1 MTISE
6 TKANDAMRKTEN
18 TMDDAS
24 ECVTTRTCGSHAP
37 NLMRPHDDKP
47 VAPEQSKDPCNAH
60 RWQQMMRSRVG
71 IDTSKSWDLAEEE
84 EETATPIVTF
94 ASKVKLKLGSSPML
108 LSIRLRGGAAE
119 GELGQESGEESGN
132 EGSQHA
138 SAHGQ
143 EGGGDGTLTEG
154 GLPRHAS
161 AHGQEGGGDGTLTE
175 GGLPRDEST
184 VTDDQR
190 QAIRDAL
197 QLQADEVDVREVRDY
212 VLEALGVKLS
222 KKVLVSIIEEL
233 LDEENAAAA
242 AAAATHAARRAEIF
256 AGSML
261 VDKEQ
266 TEGGAGCSLTKG
278 GLLDAAAIASKI
290 NASSLE
296 RTERERAAHAER
308 QRQQPPEMLIDFES
322 LRKLERKAESM
333 GYGAAAYWDERVA
346 DAKEI
351 CPEWLAELREEF
363 DGETRLTAEDSAL
376 GSQAPSL
383 RDYRNKAKRTRD
395 SLPARFYRMM
405 TGEEWDGEA
414 HSYSKA
420 RKKYRRWEE
429 PYQQRERERQQR
441 KKRDYSKKKRPAD
454 DNARRQARRKAQ
466 REREEATMVA
476 STPRLA
482 SAHGQEGGG
491 GGTLTEG
498 GLPLH
503 ASAHGQDGGGGGG
516 LTEGGLPLHASAHG
530 QEGGGGGTLT
540 EGGLPLHAS
549 AHGQEGS
556 GGGSPTEGG
565 LPLHAS
571 AHGQKGGGGGGLTEG
586 GLRPRGGRMLR
597 SISQISHNL

>member
-233 LDEENAAAA
+233 LDEENA

-503 ASAHGQDGGGGGG
+503 ASAHGQ
-516 LTEGGLPLHASAHG
+516 
-530 QEGGGGGTLT
+530 
-540 EGGLPLHAS
+540 
-549 AHGQEGS
+549 EGS